1 MAMAGNIEDIRK
13 YPTYALV
20 CRRYAP
26 FETFGVAFPYGLGRF
41 EGDNRG
47 PSTSLKDS
55 SRIYQVIFFNRYG
68 LVYDYAGTSGTAY
81 NSAVWGKIVGHAKI
95 SSTVV
100 RGTLSGPDLFGFE
113 ASNAGGNPL
122 VKPAPDINTLLRA
135 RIDFGLP
142 GKLRV
147 QCDVFGDN
155 FPNLEVFLT
164 SPKSDLT
171 ALLIDG
177 RTTGGRNFG
186 PQTRLW
192 GESRNHR
199 LAGCNTAISLRP
211 DDSFAQ
217 SYTVGPTPLP

>member
-1 MAMAGNIEDIRK
+1 MAGDIDDFRK

-26 FETFGVAFPYGLGRF
+26 FETFGVAFPYGMGRF

-68 LVYDYAGTSGTAY
+68 VVYDYAGTSGTVY
-81 NSAVWGKIVGHAKI
+81 ESSVWGKIVGHAKI
-95 SSTVV
+95 TSTVV
-100 RGTLSGPDLFGFE
+100 RGTLNGPDLFAFE

-135 RIDFGLP
+135 RVDFGLP
-142 GKLRV
+142 GTLRI

-164 SPKSDLT
+164 SPKSHFT
-171 ALLIDG
+171 AGLIDG
-177 RTTGGRNFG
+177 RTSGGRNFG

-199 LAGCNTAISLRP
+199 LAGCNAIISLRA
-211 DDSFAQ
+211 DQSFA
-217 SYTVGPTPLP
+217 SNYTVAPTKMP

>member
-1 MAMAGNIEDIRK
+1 MSSNGIEEIGK

-47 PSTSLKDS
+47 PSTSMKDS

-68 LVYDYAGTSGTAY
+68 PVYNYANTSGTMY
-81 NSAVWGKIVGHAKI
+81 KSAVWGKIVGHAKI
-95 SSTVV
+95 TSTVV
-100 RGTLSGPDLFGFE
+100 RSTLNGPDLFGFE
-113 ASNAGGNPL
+113 ASAAGGNPL
-122 VKPAPDINTLLRA
+122 VKPAPDINTLIKA
-135 RIDFGLP
+135 TIDFGAQD
-142 GKLRV
+142 KLRV

-155 FPNLEVFLT
+155 FPNLEVFII
-164 SPKSDLT
+164 SPPKSNFT

-192 GESRNHR
+192 GEGRNHR
-199 LAGCNTAISLRP
+199 LAGCHTVIGLNA
-211 DDSFAQ
+211 DGSFA
-217 SYTVGPTPLP
+217 SNLTTGPTKMP

>member
-1 MAMAGNIEDIRK
+1 MLRTPNRQVERRRRYRTFAPRRKMAMAGNIEDIRK

-26 FETFGVAFPYGLGRF
+26 FETFGVAFPYGMGRF

-95 SSTVV
+95 SSTAV
-100 RGTLSGPDLFGFE
+100 RGTLSGPDLFAFE

-135 RIDFGLP
+135 RIDLAC
-142 GKLRV
+142 RV
-147 QCDVFGDN
+147 SCVFN
-155 FPNLEVFLT
+155 A
-164 SPKSDLT
+164 KS
-171 ALLIDG
+171 
-177 RTTGGRNFG
+177 
-186 PQTRLW
+186 
-192 GESRNHR
+192 S
-199 LAGCNTAISLRP
+199 AIIFRIWRS
-211 DDSFAQ
+211 S
-217 SYTVGPTPLP
+217 